1 MHKKQAVK
9 KPYGFPKSERLCSK
23 KSIEQVFASGQSI
36 FTYPIKALFYVSKP
50 SPSTAC
56 CQALFVVPKRKFK
69 RAVSRN
75 AIRRK
80 MREAYRLNKQILT
93 QWCLESNVEVKIVF
107 LYVASDLLEFVQI
120 QESIIKIMQ
129 QLAQKDVKP

>member
-1 MHKKQAVK
+1 
-9 KPYGFPKSERLCSK
+9 
-23 KSIEQVFASGQSI
+23 
-36 FTYPIKALFYVSKP
+36 
-50 SPSTAC
+50 
-56 CQALFVVPKRKFK
+56 
-69 RAVSRN
+69 
-75 AIRRK
+75 